1 VNGRGRSSLIANE
14 EERHVIRAEPS
25 GRSGAV
31 LMGAR
36 RKGRELAV
44 QALYQIELSGESS
57 EAALRL
63 FFENCDAGGRAKE
76 FAAALVAGVRER
88 QQQLDQLIAEA
99 SEHWRFER
107 LSRVDLNVLRVA
119 AYELLVTPELP
130 INVVID
136 EAIEIARRFGTEE
149 SAVFVN
155 GILDHIARRLGVK
168 VEADERSAPEDG

>member
-1 VNGRGRSSLIANE
+1 
-14 EERHVIRAEPS
+14 
-25 GRSGAV
+25 
-31 LMGAR
+31 MGAR

-63 FFENCDAGGRAKE
+63 FFESCDAGSRAKE

-88 QQQLDQLIAEA
+88 REQLDQLIGEA

-107 LSRVDLNVLRVA
+107 LSRVDLNVLRIA

-155 GILDHIARRLGVK
+155 GILDQIARRLGVK
-168 VEADERSAPEDG
+168 MEADERSAPEDG

>member
-1 VNGRGRSSLIANE
+1 
-14 EERHVIRAEPS
+14 
-25 GRSGAV
+25 
-31 LMGAR
+31 MGAR

-44 QALYQIELSGESS
+44 QALYQVEVTGEASA
-57 EAALRL
+57 AALQL
-63 FFENCDAGGRAKE
+63 FFERADAGSRAKE
-76 FAAALVAGVRER
+76 FGAALVAGVHE
-88 QQQLDQLIAEA
+88 QQARIDELIGQV

-119 AYELLVTPELP
+119 AYELLKTPEVP

-155 GILDHIARRLGVK
+155 GIIDQIARRLGVK
-168 VEADERSAPEDG
+168 VEADERSARGDG